1 MTDFITKL
9 RKHKIK
15 ISDTTELAVFDITA
29 SYVGIYMLS
38 KYTFEVEK
46 PAMTALISLIPV
58 SYVVHQFFDV
68 ETPLN
73 DLINGKQ
80 KDHPQQPAVPTDNNL
95 QQSQQE
101 QRSRTEQPDLQSN
114 ILQIT
119 PYEKM
124 DVKPSPIRDG
134 LNKVF
139 NLRP

>member
-1 MTDFITKL
+1 MI
-9 RKHKIK
+9 
-15 ISDTTELAVFDITA
+15 
-29 SYVGIYMLS
+29 S

-46 PAMTALISLIPV
+46 PAMISLISLIPV

-80 KDHPQQPAVPTDNNL
+80 KDHLQQPAVPTDNNL

-114 ILQIT
+114 ILQLM